1 MIRIARYGVVLSLA
15 VVSVAALGNP
25 TEPQPKSP
33 KELVKEALMDEQ
45 QGHWEAALEKL
56 KIASNLKHK
65 DKTISAELDKAKGH
79 LADVAANQAIG
90 SCNALKIDTCE
101 QQLKLALSYAI
112 TPRTKEAQSQLAA
125 RKAELQKRWDEAEQM
140 ISSSQLEDANVELD
154 GLSQYPYL
162 FPALPAEKERLR
174 RLRINADIDLGSKD
188 LVANK
193 FDDARKAF
201 SAARALDPANTEA
214 AGGIDA
220 ADKGNQ
226 AVHWNEEAKNA
237 FSQKSYETAYLDNQK
252 ALALL
257 PGHQEYLDFRKQIAA
272 EWLKVLEDDHALN
285 PDPNNLKDNQAAWE
299 SLGWIKRLDPSYKPL
314 AEVTR
319 QVKLHLYSIYSVKA
333 NTYQS
338 SSNNSGVGIAY
349 LYYLNAQM
357 MNPDPGA
364 GDAFAASFH
373 DVTELFKRKRTM
385 VLVVRVESLSQVP
398 NGFNE
403 VVTRRVNAAI
413 EALGLPDLVAS
424 PADAYEKKPDVDAL
438 FQDIRPD
445 GKSRVAALTLD
456 ITNYQKEN
464 GGYDAPEEKHSQF
477 INGQVSVSNPEYEK
491 LTKKVE
497 EENTALERNHNK
509 AKPTKEGYTASG
521 LAILRDEMDKTPK
534 QITRDKLVDYTYQE
548 YHLSASVHIGMK
560 LTLRDMLEK
569 QLLASE
575 DIEKTEQDTA
585 KEIAGALAGDVN
597 GIINRQPRIKTQEQ
611 MQQDAELAALKSID
625 EKLPALLAKYDQ
637 RYYDEGEKALQAG
650 HTDDAVENFLCYWY
664 TFRGQM
670 DENRSRH
677 IVEVVKQ
684 YTGLEL
690 SPSDSVL
697 VSQGWQLDMASRA
710 PGTTGVM
717 LFEIARGGHR

>member
-1 MIRIARYGVVLSLA
+1 
-15 VVSVAALGNP
+15 
-25 TEPQPKSP
+25 
-33 KELVKEALMDEQ
+33 
-45 QGHWEAALEKL
+45 
-56 KIASNLKHK
+56 
-65 DKTISAELDKAKGH
+65 
-79 LADVAANQAIG
+79 
-90 SCNALKIDTCE
+90 
-101 QQLKLALSYAI
+101 
-112 TPRTKEAQSQLAA
+112 
-125 RKAELQKRWDEAEQM
+125 
-140 ISSSQLEDANVELD
+140 
-154 GLSQYPYL
+154 
-162 FPALPAEKERLR
+162 
-174 RLRINADIDLGSKD
+174 
-188 LVANK
+188 
-193 FDDARKAF
+193 
-201 SAARALDPANTEA
+201 
-214 AGGIDA
+214 
-220 ADKGNQ
+220 
-226 AVHWNEEAKNA
+226 
-237 FSQKSYETAYLDNQK
+237 
-252 ALALL
+252 
-257 PGHQEYLDFRKQIAA
+257 
-272 EWLKVLEDDHALN
+272 
-285 PDPNNLKDNQAAWE
+285 
-299 SLGWIKRLDPSYKPL
+299 
-314 AEVTR
+314 
-319 QVKLHLYSIYSVKA
+319 
-333 NTYQS
+333 
-338 SSNNSGVGIAY
+338 
-349 LYYLNAQM
+349 M